1 MALTRRNFLE
11 LAAATTALSAVGIGA
26 ARAQDVDTLR
36 MGIAAN
42 GPRHSDPNLTTQG
55 SDNWATEQMYEQLVR
70 RMMGVSRSLRMNTCR
85 RWPPNGRSPLMP
97 RCGPSSF
104 VRACSFIA
112 ATAR

>member
-42 GPRHSDPNLTTQG
+42 GPASLG
-55 SDNWATEQMYEQLVR
+55 SEPDDA
-70 RMMGVSRSLRMNTCR
+70 GI
-85 RWPPNGRSPLMP
+85 G
-97 RCGPSSF
+97 
-104 VRACSFIA
+104 
-112 ATAR
+112 